1 MTSATAIASNG
12 TEENFYITESSTNKT
27 VDEFQS
33 AIELYDAEGNLRL
46 VPIPSTD
53 PNDPLRL
60 PEWRKWAIILTVSLF
75 AAGGMTMANS
85 IGTLI
90 PTFLEYYSQ
99 DGTAPVSTA
108 KVTELATYPSL
119 FMGVGAIISVIL
131 AQWIGTRPVLIL
143 DAIITLC
150 FTIWAIFTDDSQH
163 GLSQHIAA
171 RAMASLGVGAVESL
185 VPVILK
191 DTNYLH
197 TRNMRLSFVWSVG
210 GIFNAA
216 LASSSTYII
225 EGRDWRVFY
234 WILVGIM
241 AAALVLIIFIV
252 PESSWQRTHE
262 DYVGISRTDA
272 DGFAVPIKP
281 SRRAESYWY
290 SLRLISEQCSAKGAW
305 KSIQDLSICLLF
317 PNIIWSVCLNAAFI
331 GATIS
336 ANNVIGTLLI
346 TGWHWEPQNVG
357 LLMVPLAIASLVVI
371 PVAGLGGDFVIKLL
385 ARRNNGLHTPE
396 HQLVTLVFPVVVGFI
411 GTLCFGIVCQ
421 HPESYHWIVAF
432 LMITFQF
439 VGLLSVNIITA
450 TYAVECFPDVAEVM
464 LIAVGAYKN
473 IVGFGLTDST
483 SGFVESAGYLG
494 CFGTYAAIQGV
505 LGLLGIP
512 LYLYGQSFRSR
523 MELWAIRRRLGTRKL
538 D

>member
-1 MTSATAIASNG
+1 MLSLCCRYDT
-12 TEENFYITESSTNKT
+12 NFTH
-27 VDEFQS
+27 V
-33 AIELYDAEGNLRL
+33 
-46 VPIPSTD
+46 V
-53 PNDPLRL
+53 
-60 PEWRKWAIILTVSLF
+60 

-131 AQWIGTRPVLIL
+131 AQWIGTRPVLII

-150 FTIWAIFTDDSQH
+150 FTIWAIFTDGSER

-241 AAALVLIIFIV
+241 AAALVLIILVV

-262 DYVGISRTDA
+262 DYGPWYT
-272 DGFAVPIKP
+272 IK
-281 SRRAESYWY
+281 
-290 SLRLISEQCSAKGAW
+290 RL
-305 KSIQDLSICLLF
+305 L
-317 PNIIWSVCLNAAFI
+317 PMNI
-331 GATIS
+331 
-336 ANNVIGTLLI
+336 
-346 TGWHWEPQNVG
+346 
-357 LLMVPLAIASLVVI
+357 
-371 PVAGLGGDFVIKLL
+371 
-385 ARRNNGLHTPE
+385 
-396 HQLVTLVFPVVVGFI
+396 
-411 GTLCFGIVCQ
+411 
-421 HPESYHWIVAF
+421 
-432 LMITFQF
+432 
-439 VGLLSVNIITA
+439 
-450 TYAVECFPDVAEVM
+450 
-464 LIAVGAYKN
+464 
-473 IVGFGLTDST
+473 TDS
-483 SGFVESAGYLG
+483 FIY
-494 CFGTYAAIQGV
+494 
-505 LGLLGIP
+505 
-512 LYLYGQSFRSR
+512 SR
-523 MELWAIRRRLGTRKL
+523 YIKNRRRRVRCPT
-538 D
+538 